1 MADER
6 KLETIVRAVLEEVFG
21 ADQIGDVYIVR
32 ALGGDDEEILRIYV
46 EFNDAEEQFDA
57 VLAGGVV
64 RHMRPRLLDE
74 LEEDAFPVLSYIS
87 GADMKEV
94 KDAVG

>member
-6 KLETIVRAVLEEVFG
+6 KLETIVRAVLENVFG
-21 ADQIGDVYIVR
+21 ADRIGDVYIVR

-57 VLAGGVV
+57 ALAGGWCGICGPACWMNS
-64 RHMRPRLLDE
+64 RKTHFRSFPI
-74 LEEDAFPVLSYIS
+74 FPVQT
-87 GADMKEV
+87 
-94 KDAVG
+94 